1 MKANVLLLLATL
13 GGAPLGSACGSEPA
27 PAAPHETPEPTTAE
41 AGAAGAAGTPASLG
55 GEGGVTVGG
64 QAAEDGGGSAEA
76 AGAAG
81 APGAGGARANV
92 CAEETRTV
100 DYAPSLKASGSL
112 GMTVTLVSSVPGP
125 PVVGNNV
132 WELLIEDEAGQPVV
146 GAEVAVTPFMP
157 DHRHGSPLAVVV
169 TEGSDGYY
177 RAKPLNFSMPGYWN
191 TRVQVVTDTW
201 QDTAAFKLCMAG
213 Q

>member
-1 MKANVLLLLATL
+1 MKANVLLLLAIA
-13 GGAPLGSACGSEPA
+13 GGAPLGSSCGVEA
-27 PAAPHETPEPTTAE
+27 PSTTHRTAEPTTA
-41 AGAAGAAGTPASLG
+41 AGAAGAPASLG
-55 GEGGVTVGG
+55 GEGGVSVGG
-64 QAAEDGGGSAEA
+64 QAAEGDGGSAEA
-76 AGAAG
+76 AGA
-81 APGAGGARANV
+81 GGATADV

-100 DYAPSLKASGSL
+100 DYAPSLTASGSL
-112 GMTVTLVSSVPGP
+112 GTTVTLVRSVPGP

-132 WELLIEDEAGQPVV
+132 WELLVEDEAGQAVV

-169 TEGSDGYY
+169 TERGDGYY

-191 TRVQVVTDTW
+191 TRVQVTTSAW